1 METATIL
8 SHVDHTLLKPE
19 ATWDQIKTLCDEAME
34 FGCATVCIPPSYVKR
49 AAEYVQGNLKICTVI
64 GFPNGY
70 NTMAAKIFETK
81 DAVENGASEI
91 DMVINLGWVKD
102 RNWKDL
108 AQEIAGVKAACLG
121 RPLKVII
128 ETCLLS
134 DMEKI
139 KLCQLVAKEG
149 ADYLKTSTGFST
161 GGATREDVALL
172 RENLPK
178 QVKLKASGGIRTLA
192 DGEAYLALG
201 ADRLGASA
209 LVGEARKQFR
219 LPIPLPRN
227 PLRELNAYLIRG
239 RERSLLIDTGFRE
252 PACRQ
257 ALQAGLRAAG
267 AEHDPLDVL
276 LTHIH
281 TDHTGLASEVVRPG
295 GAIYIGRGDYPFT
308 SRAWEEEYWGRID
321 QRFLQEGFPPEELR
335 ITTGTNPITSPWRT
349 GTGSPWGNIPWR
361 SSLPPAIPRVRS
373 ACGWQ
378 TSRSSSPRTM
388 FSLTSPPTSPCG
400 PICPTP
406 WAATWRA

>member
-91 DMVINLGWVKD
+91 DMVIK
-102 RNWKDL
+102 
-108 AQEIAGVKAACLG
+108 
-121 RPLKVII
+121 
-128 ETCLLS
+128 TCLLS

-209 LVGEARKQFR
+209 LVGEARKQ
-219 LPIPLPRN
+219 
-227 PLRELNAYLIRG
+227 G
-239 RERSLLIDTGFRE
+239 
-252 PACRQ
+252 
-257 ALQAGLRAAG
+257 
-267 AEHDPLDVL
+267 
-276 LTHIH
+276 
-281 TDHTGLASEVVRPG
+281 
-295 GAIYIGRGDYPFT
+295 
-308 SRAWEEEYWGRID
+308 
-321 QRFLQEGFPPEELR
+321 
-335 ITTGTNPITSPWRT
+335 
-349 GTGSPWGNIPWR
+349 
-361 SSLPPAIPRVRS
+361 
-373 ACGWQ
+373 
-378 TSRSSSPRTM
+378 
-388 FSLTSPPTSPCG
+388 
-400 PICPTP
+400 
-406 WAATWRA
+406 